1 MAETDR
7 PYSMP
12 RSFHFKVEFQNVSGV
27 SVNDVRFQDV
37 SGLDAEIGVEEVKS
51 GGENRFSHRL
61 PTRTKYNNLV
71 LKRGMLI
78 DSGLIKWFIDAV
90 ENFSFSPATII
101 VKLLDKDHQPLQSWS
116 FIKAWPVKWSV
127 SEFRASENA
136 IVIET
141 IELAYQ
147 YFKRGG

>member
-1 MAETDR
+1 
-7 PYSMP
+7 MP
-12 RSFHFKVEFQNVSGV
+12 RSFHFKVEFQDISGV

-37 SGLDAEIGVEEVKS
+37 SGLNAELGVEEVRS

-61 PTRTKYNNLV
+61 PTRAKYSNLV

-101 VKLLDKDHQPLQSWS
+101 VKLLDNNHQPLQSWS
-116 FIKAWPVKWSV
+116 FIKAWPVRWTV
-127 SEFRASENA
+127 SDFRASDNSV
-136 IVIET
+136 VIES

-147 YFKRGG
+147 YFKRG

>member
-1 MAETDR
+1 MAESDR

-12 RSFHFKVEFQNVSGV
+12 RSFHFKVEFRDIPGV
-27 SVNDVRFQDV
+27 VDNDVRFQDV
-37 SGLDAEIGVEEVKS
+37 SGLNSELGIEEIKS

-61 PTRTKYNNLV
+61 PTRAKYNNLV
-71 LKRGMLI
+71 LKRGMLV
-78 DSGLIKWFIDAV
+78 DSGLIGWFVDAV

-116 FIKAWPVKWSV
+116 FIKAWPVKWSI
-127 SEFRASENA
+127 SDFKATENA
-136 IVIET
+136 VVIET

-147 YFKRGG
+147 YFRRGG